1 MLKFI
6 NLLLASLFLVLTCYV
21 GYNYVINKHLSL
33 ESKKWPQSVATI
45 QSSQIQVA
53 QRGGNVALY
62 VPNVTYQFRVHES
75 LFGGN
80 NVSYPNP
87 RDINQDVA
95 DLYTKKYQ
103 KGLRVYVSYNPLK
116 PSENCIEQG
125 ENSTLNH
132 ELYWALGFLAAAML
146 IMFLNKET

>member
-62 VPNVTYQFRVHES
+62 VPNVTYQ
-75 LFGGN
+75 
-80 NVSYPNP
+80 
-87 RDINQDVA
+87 
-95 DLYTKKYQ
+95 
-103 KGLRVYVSYNPLK
+103 
-116 PSENCIEQG
+116 
-125 ENSTLNH
+125 
-132 ELYWALGFLAAAML
+132 
-146 IMFLNKET
+146 